1 MLSKKHLKKP
11 FIDKVNIYEN
21 GFLVK
26 NTVSGDIYQVLF
38 DEQKPIFFKKLA
50 YRKEIVVILAFVKF
64 YLEKE

>member
-38 DEQKPIFFKKLA
+38 HEQKPIFLKS
-50 YRKEIVVILAFVKF
+50 
-64 YLEKE
+64 